1 MRVMIITQNE
11 PIYIADTV
19 ASLIDKLLGK
29 HEIVGCVVLS
39 PSPFGKR
46 ETLIRKALKTL
57 KIFGFRFFAYYT
69 IKYILSKLTKKPL
82 VSRLEEKNIPQIHL
96 EKTIND
102 SSSLAEIS
110 KYKPDIL
117 ISIAGN
123 EIFKKP
129 LIELAPRGCLNLHTG
144 LLPKYRGLMPRF
156 WALKNNEKEIG
167 VSVFYVD
174 QGIDSGPILVQRN
187 VPVRN
192 RVQSDLIKETKKV
205 GIDCVI
211 EALTKIE
218 NESAV
223 IYDNDD
229 RQSTYFGFPSRGD
242 VEAFKKSG
250 ARFF

>member
-11 PIYIADTV
+11 PIYIVDTV
-19 ASLIDKLLGK
+19 ASLIDKLLGT

-46 ETLIRKALKTL
+46 ETFIRKALKTF
-57 KIFGFRFFAYYT
+57 KIFGFRFFAYYA

-82 VSRLEEKNIPQIHL
+82 GSILGEKNIPQIHL

-102 SSSLAEIS
+102 PSSLADIS

-123 EIFKKP
+123 EIFKRP
-129 LIELAPRGCLNLHTG
+129 LIELAPQGCLNLHTG
-144 LLPKYRGLMPRF
+144 LLPKYRGLMPTF
-156 WALKNNEKEIG
+156 WALKNNETEIG

-174 QGIDSGPILVQRN
+174 TGIDSGPIAVQKR

-205 GIDCVI
+205 GIDCI
-211 EALTKIE
+211 HEALTNIE
-218 NESAV
+218 SNSV
-223 IYDNDD
+223 VMQDNDD
-229 RQSTYFGFPSRGD
+229 SQSTYYGFPTSVD
-242 VEAFKKSG
+242 VAAFKKSG
-250 ARFF
+250 AKFF

>member
-1 MRVMIITQNE
+1 MKVMIITQNE
-11 PIYIADTV
+11 PIYITDSV
-19 ASLIDKLLGK
+19 ILLIDKLLGM
-29 HEIVGCVVLS
+29 HDIVGCVVLS

-46 ETLIRKALKTL
+46 EAFISKALKTY

-69 IKYILSKLTKKPL
+69 LKYVLSKLMKKSL
-82 VSRLEEKNIPQIHL
+82 GSILKEKKISQINL

-102 SSSLAEIS
+102 PSSLARIS
-110 KYKPDIL
+110 ALNPDIL

-144 LLPKYRGLMPRF
+144 LLPKYRGLMPTF

-174 QGIDSGPILVQRN
+174 QGIDSGPILVQRK

-229 RQSTYFGFPSRGD
+229 SQSTYFGFPSRDD
-242 VEAFKKSG
+242 VETFKKSG

>member
-1 MRVMIITQNE
+1 MRVIIITQNE

-19 ASLIDKLLGK
+19 ASLIDKLLGT

-46 ETLIRKALKTL
+46 ETFIRKALKAL
-57 KIFGFRFFAYYT
+57 KIFGFRFFSYYA
-69 IKYILSKLTKKPL
+69 IKYILTKLTKKPL
-82 VSRLEEKNIPQIHL
+82 GSILEEKNIPQIHL

-129 LIELAPRGCLNLHTG
+129 LIELAPQGCLNLHTG
-144 LLPKYRGLMPRF
+144 LLPKYRGLMPTF

-167 VSVFYVD
+167 VSVFYID
-174 QGIDSGPILVQRN
+174 TGIDSGPIAVQKK

-205 GIDCVI
+205 GIDCI
-211 EALTKIE
+211 HEALTNIE
-218 NESAV
+218 NNSV
-223 IYDNDD
+223 VVQDNDD
-229 RQSTYFGFPSRGD
+229 SQSTYYGFPTSVD
-242 VEAFKKSG
+242 VAAFKKSG
-250 ARFF
+250 AKFF